1 MVNKFVNRKWYLLT
15 VLYKD
20 NIAVYT
26 CDHRFLN
33 FLRCISQSRRT
44 KQTWKITF
52 LEKLE
57 MES

>member
-1 MVNKFVNRKWYLLT
+1 MPKHCYIIFNIRQC
-15 VLYKD
+15 
-20 NIAVYT
+20 IAVYT
-26 CDHRFLN
+26 CEYSFVN

-44 KQTWKITF
+44 KQTRKISC